1 MARRDDVEIKSVAA
15 LEAQRNT
22 ILQRLNP
29 LLFIETIGVSTHL
42 VLVTGF
48 AQCQGSLV
56 QLGKLIRPTS
66 CRLALIS
73 RLLFEEISLCSSP

>member
-1 MARRDDVEIKSVAA
+1 MARCDDVEIKSVAA

-48 AQCQGSLV
+48 AQYQGSSV
-56 QLGKLIRPTS
+56 QLGKLIRPYQLQIGFDFLTPF
-66 CRLALIS
+66 R
-73 RLLFEEISLCSSP
+73 RN